1 MDLIFKA
8 LADQNRRRM
17 LDRLHDEPGLTLTE
31 LVRDL
36 SMTRQSASRHVSI
49 LESAGLIVTYWSGRE
64 KLHYLNPI
72 PVVEITRRVGT
83 SAATFYHYF
92 EDVEEAALALAEQA
106 AEEMPALVALIDGS
120 WRGRASSIPREPS
133 SKPSWCTG
141 IATTRC

>member
-72 PVVEITRRVGT
+72 PVVEITDRWLDKFTKDKAKAMLTLR
-83 SAATFYHYF
+83 SAL
-92 EDVEEAALALAEQA
+92 E
-106 AEEMPALVALIDGS
+106 GN
-120 WRGRASSIPREPS
+120 
-133 SKPSWCTG
+133 KK
-141 IATTRC
+141 

>member
-64 KLHYLNPI
+64 KLHYLNPVPI
-72 PVVEITRRVGT
+72 VEMADRWLDKFSKDKGR
-83 SAATFYHYF
+83 AM
-92 EDVEEAALALAEQA
+92 LALKSAL
-106 AEEMPALVALIDGS
+106 EE
-120 WRGRASSIPREPS
+120 RNQ
-133 SKPSWCTG
+133 
-141 IATTRC
+141 